1 MSTINVQPSKD
12 AAASVA
18 YVLYGNDKAF
28 RERLRSRGQTR
39 AAALALS
46 MANGST
52 SPAEFVARAQRLA
65 KATGRTN
72 ELYSYVLAFHPD
84 EFDVTNPTDMERIKN
99 IASKLAGRMHSAD
112 HLVVVHS
119 DSTGGHGHAHILVM
133 NHDNLTGRALQRFT
147 SWKRGLHQLNDELM
161 RDEGL
166 RVLPDPAQ
174 PKPGWEQ
181 RREAFAAGGFEQ
193 TLGDA
198 VFDAL
203 HDPRAVDQIAF
214 EAVLGEQGVALAVTN
229 RDGWS
234 FKMRRFD
241 NGKIG
246 RKKASALTPDFT
258 ADAVTEIFR
267 QRAADVPAA
276 KSQPVPGVELEPE
289 EFDQIAMRLKRR
301 MASRAPKTPARERFV
316 RGYQRQ
322 HSREYGD

>member
-1 MSTINVQPSKD
+1 MSTVNVQPSKD

-18 YVLYGNDKAF
+18 YVLYGNDKQV

-46 MANGST
+46 MADDST

-65 KATGRTN
+65 KTTGRKN

-84 EFDVTNPTDMERIKN
+84 EFDATSKTDMERIRDV
-99 IASKLAGRMHSAD
+99 AVQLAKRMHSAD

-119 DSTGGHGHAHILVM
+119 DSAGGHGHAHILVL
-133 NHDNLTGRALQRFT
+133 NHDNLTGKSLQRFT
-147 SWKRGLHQLNDELM
+147 SWKRGLHQLNDDLM
-161 RDEGL
+161 REEGL

-198 VFDAL
+198 VFEAL
-203 HDPRAVDQIAF
+203 RDPRAVDQASF
-214 EAVLGEQGVALAVTN
+214 DAALGEQGVTLAVTN

-234 FKMRRFD
+234 FKMRRAD
-241 NGKIG
+241 NGKLG
-246 RKKASALTPDFT
+246 RKKASGLTPDFT
-258 ADAVTEIFR
+258 AESVTEIFR
-267 QRAADVPAA
+267 QRAAGIMPTP
-276 KSQPVPGVELEPE
+276 KPVPGLEIEPD
-289 EFDQIAMRLKRR
+289 EFDQIAWRMRRR
-301 MASRAPKTPARERFV
+301 MASKAPKTPARDRFV
-316 RGYQRQ
+316 RGKQRQ
-322 HSREYGD
+322 RDREYGD

>member
-12 AAASVA
+12 AAASVE

-52 SPAEFVARAQRLA
+52 SPAEFVKRAQRLV

-72 ELYSYVLAFHPD
+72 ELYSYVLSFHPG
-84 EFDVTNPTDMERIKN
+84 EFDVTNPADMERIKV
-99 IASKLAGRMHSAD
+99 IAAKLAGRMHSAD
-112 HLVVVHS
+112 YLVVVHS
-119 DSTGGHGHAHILVM
+119 DSASGHGHAHILVM
-133 NHDNLTGRALQRFT
+133 NYDNLTGKALQRFT

-161 RDEGL
+161 REEGL

-203 HDPRAVDQIAF
+203 HDPRAIDQASF
-214 EAVLGEQGVALAVTN
+214 EAVLGDSGVTLAVTD

-234 FKMRRFD
+234 FRMRRTD

-258 ADAVTEIFR
+258 AAVVTEIFQ
-267 QRAADVPAA
+267 QRTAGVTSALQ
-276 KSQPVPGVELEPE
+276 QPVPGVELGSE

-301 MASRAPKTPARERFV
+301 MASKAPKTPARERFV
-316 RGYQRQ
+316 RGHQRQ